1 MRPLENIISL
11 EEFTLIREGKDTSL
25 SSCPWWQDCIS
36 QVKIWIFQDRTTT
49 RDNLYQKA
57 ENYAKNYLC
66 NIPEVSSINKDNVA
80 KKVAD
85 EVESELNDYSFDQ
98 RPPAYVVAQNAR
110 FSIPEDPERK
120 YIRLR

>member
-1 MRPLENIISL
+1 M
-11 EEFTLIREGKDTSL
+11 
-25 SSCPWWQDCIS
+25 
-36 QVKIWIFQDRTTT
+36 
-49 RDNLYQKA
+49 
-57 ENYAKNYLC
+57 
-66 NIPEVSSINKDNVA
+66 A

-85 EVESELNDYSFDQ
+85 EVEIELKDYSFDQ

>member
-1 MRPLENIISL
+1 MRKLENIISL
-11 EEFTLIREGKDTSL
+11 EEFTLMREGKDTSF

-57 ENYAKNYLC
+57 ENYAINYLC
-66 NIPEVSSINKDNVA
+66 NIPKVSSINKDNVA

-98 RPPAYVVAQNAR
+98 RPLASVAAQKAR
-110 FSIPEDPERK
+110 ASIQERPEEK
-120 YIRLR
+120 FIKLR

>member
-11 EEFTLIREGKDTSL
+11 DEFTLMREGEDTSF
-25 SSCPWWQDCIS
+25 SSCPWWSDCIS

-49 RDNLYQKA
+49 RDNVYEKA

-66 NIPEVSSINKDNVA
+66 NIPEVSFINKDNIA

-85 EVESELNDYSFDQ
+85 EVERELKNYSFDQ
-98 RPPAYVVAQNAR
+98 KPPAYVVAQNAR
-110 FSIPEDPERK
+110 FSIPEDPERE